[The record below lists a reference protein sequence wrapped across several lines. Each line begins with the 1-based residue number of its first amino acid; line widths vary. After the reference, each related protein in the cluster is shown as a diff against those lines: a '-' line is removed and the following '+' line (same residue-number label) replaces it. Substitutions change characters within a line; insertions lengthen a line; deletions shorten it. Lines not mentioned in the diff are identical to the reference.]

1 MGVWNYIIFLICL
14 VSLFSTAAAQS
25 APRNV
30 FFQYHPLN
38 ELTVSWTP
46 PVNLDG
52 ITGYSLV
59 YTANGNQKEVTIDG
73 PGATTTTVQD
83 NDLAGN
89 PPLIVLL
96 APMMNGNI
104 DGANIVRAT
113 TPTEQDQVL
122 PPAPPDATVQRTSI
136 NSYQLTWANTNGNS
150 PVAIEGYVI
159 SYAQTSSTG
168 TDMSSIEVPPDRN
181 AEQIQ
186 DLQPNTDYTFYLYSQ
201 NNGLRSRANLTT
213 LPPVTQDLKPPENF
227 IIYQLSLSSILL
239 RWDPPAPPDNS
250 FEDYVV
256 VYLNNDN
263 GQVLEEI
270 QLDSTITSYVV
281 SNLQGDISYI
291 FRVVTQAGTAR
302 SESNE
307 FIAKPLDPFANIQ
320 LMVGAVTDQKI
331 QLSWQNPN
339 LNRNFVVH
347 LFKDD
352 GTQEI
357 NQTVPNLPSITT
369 VIQDLMSDSTYVI
382 VVEDSLTLTV
392 LGSVQAMTNTP
403 PNSVV
408 TVNSKTASSVTL
420 SWIGFTSA
428 TSYRISYISQDN
440 TGTGVLS
447 STTPISVVTGLQPQM
462 TYTFSVVATVGTSE
476 INVGS
481 VTETTDTV
489 STMAVNATPGT
500 NTIDLSWASIPDTVL
515 YQIVYQPLVPGGM
528 ANQRN
533 SFQNF
538 FTLTD
543 LLPVTTY
550 NITVYAFTSS
560 LGTSALVTVGS
571 VITSTVTENF
581 ILYQLSVSSILLRW
595 DPPSPPDNSFAN
607 YVVIYFDSA
616 NGEVPLEIQLDSTV
630 TSHVLSNLRGD
641 ASYIFQVVTQAGNAR
656 SESNPFIGKA
666 LDLSANIQLMVGAVT
681 DQKVELSWQNSDLN
695 RNFVVHLFKD
705 DGTQEINQTVL
716 NPPSITTVIQDLM
729 SDSTYVI
736 VVEDVLTFSVLGV
749 VQAMTNTPPNSVVT
763 VNSKTAS
770 SVTLSWIGFTS
781 ATSYRISYIS
791 QDNTGTG
798 VLSSTTPTSVVTGL
812 RPQMTYTFSVVAT
825 VFTSEINVGSVTE
838 TTDTVSTMAV
848 NATPGTNTIDL
859 SWASIPDT
867 VLYQI
872 VYQPLVPGGMAN
884 QRNSFQNFFTLT
896 DLLPVTTYN
905 ITVYA
910 FTSSL
915 GMSALVTVGS
925 VITSTVTVLKPPEN
939 FILYQLSV
947 SSILLRWDPPSPPDN
962 SFGNYVVI
970 YFDSANGEAPQEIQ
984 LDSTVTSHVLSN
996 LRGDASYIFQVVTQA
1011 GTVRSENNPFIGK
1024 ALGNYKT

>member
-1 MGVWNYIIFLICL
+1 MGVWNHITFLICL

-25 APRNV
+25 VPRNV

-96 APMMNGNI
+96 APMMNGNV

-122 PPAPPDATVQRTSI
+122 PPAPQDATVQRTSI
-136 NSYQLTWANTNGNS
+136 NSYQLTWTNTNGNS

-159 SYAQTSSTG
+159 SFAPTTPTG
-168 TDMSSIEVPPDRN
+168 TDFSSIEVPPDRN
-181 AEQIQ
+181 VEQIQ
-186 DLQPNTDYTFYLYSQ
+186 GLQPDTDYTFYLYSQ

-227 IIYQLSLSSILL
+227 ILYQLSLSSILL

-270 QLDSTITSYVV
+270 QLDSTITNYVV

-302 SESNE
+302 SESNG
-307 FIAKPLDPFANIQ
+307 FIAKPLDPFTNIQ
-320 LMVGAVTDQKI
+320 PMVGAVTDQKI

-357 NQTVPNLPSITT
+357 NQTLPNLQSTTT

-392 LGSVQAMTNTP
+392 LGVVQAMTNTP
-403 PNSVV
+403 PNSAV

-420 SWIGFTSA
+420 SWIGIPLA
-428 TSYRISYISQDN
+428 TNYRISYISQDN
-440 TGTGVLS
+440 TGAGVIS
-447 STTPISVVTGLQPQM
+447 STTPTSVVTGLQPQM

-476 INVGS
+476 VNVGS

-500 NTIDLSWASIPDTVL
+500 NTIDLSWASIPNTVV
-515 YQIVYQPLVPGGM
+515 YQIVYQPLVPVGI
-528 ANQRN
+528 AIERN
-533 SFQNF
+533 SFENF

-550 NITVYAFTSS
+550 NITVYAVTSS
-560 LGTSALVTVGS
+560 LGTSALVTVG
-571 VITSTVTENF
+571 T
-581 ILYQLSVSSILLRW
+581 
-595 DPPSPPDNSFAN
+595 
-607 YVVIYFDSA
+607 
-616 NGEVPLEIQLDSTV
+616 
-630 TSHVLSNLRGD
+630 
-641 ASYIFQVVTQAGNAR
+641 
-656 SESNPFIGKA
+656 
-666 LDLSANIQLMVGAVT
+666 
-681 DQKVELSWQNSDLN
+681 
-695 RNFVVHLFKD
+695 
-705 DGTQEINQTVL
+705 
-716 NPPSITTVIQDLM
+716 
-729 SDSTYVI
+729 
-736 VVEDVLTFSVLGV
+736 
-749 VQAMTNTPPNSVVT
+749 
-763 VNSKTAS
+763 
-770 SVTLSWIGFTS
+770 
-781 ATSYRISYIS
+781 
-791 QDNTGTG
+791 
-798 VLSSTTPTSVVTGL
+798 
-812 RPQMTYTFSVVAT
+812 VVA
-825 VFTSEINVGSVTE
+825 
-838 TTDTVSTMAV
+838 
-848 NATPGTNTIDL
+848 
-859 SWASIPDT
+859 
-867 VLYQI
+867 
-872 VYQPLVPGGMAN
+872 
-884 QRNSFQNFFTLT
+884 
-896 DLLPVTTYN
+896 
-905 ITVYA
+905 
-910 FTSSL
+910 
-915 GMSALVTVGS
+915 
-925 VITSTVTVLKPPEN
+925 STVTVLKPPEN

-947 SSILLRWDPPSPPDN
+947 SSVLLRWDPPSPPDN
-962 SFGNYVVI
+962 SFGNYVVV

-1011 GTVRSENNPFIGK
+1011 GTTRSESNPFIGK
-1024 ALGNYKT
+1024 ALGNNNPETETETDPTTR